1 MAATW
6 KVVACDYTKSL
17 NSKTDVITVVHWE
30 VTDSET
36 VGSGDSAVVHHGRSY
51 GAQALDT
58 SDLSSF
64 VAYASVTEENAIAWV
79 KAAMGS
85 DEVTRFEAA
94 VAAQITESKTPT
106 SGTGTPWS

>member
-6 KVVACDYTKSL
+6 KVVACDYAKSL

-36 VGSGDSAVVHHGRSY
+36 VSGKVHHGRSY

-64 VAYASVTEENAIAWV
+64 VAYGSVTEANAVAWA

-85 DEVTRFEAA
+85 VEVTRHETA

>member
-6 KVVACDYTKSL
+6 KVVACDYAKSL
-17 NSKTDVITVVHWE
+17 NSKADVITVVHWE
-30 VTDSET
+30 VTASET
-36 VGSGDSAVVHHGRSY
+36 VSGKVHSGRTY

-64 VAYASVTEENAIAWV
+64 VAYGSVTEANAVAWA

-85 DEVTRFEAA
+85 DEVTSQETA